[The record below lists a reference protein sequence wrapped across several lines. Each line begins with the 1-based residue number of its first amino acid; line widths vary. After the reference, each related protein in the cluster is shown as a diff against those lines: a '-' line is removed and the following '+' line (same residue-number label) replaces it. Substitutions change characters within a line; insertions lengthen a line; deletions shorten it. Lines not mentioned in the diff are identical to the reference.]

1 MGAAFELNII
11 YLEFWVGQ
19 LGERKMLT
27 AKILLAYLLQT
38 GSILGLD
45 VDTSKIDP
53 EQAYC
58 LAENIYYEAR
68 NEDIR
73 GQFAVASVTLNRAS
87 DGRFPNTICGVVK
100 QITVARVSRKLVCA
114 FSWYCESDKKGKEIP
129 VRNKDGTINQH
140 VVDQFQV
147 ASIVAI
153 TALSGAVED
162 NTQGATHFH
171 NPFTSHP
178 AWRKTLK
185 KTMRV
190 GNHDFYKWPA
200 PPPEEPL
207 QTVGE
212 PLQIAMVDDIFQV
225 LPESK
230 PVDFL
235 ESPYLIAKE
244 GQ

>member
-1 MGAAFELNII
+1 MI
-11 YLEFWVGQ
+11 
-19 LGERKMLT
+19 T
-27 AKILLAYLLQT
+27 AKLLLAYLLQT
-38 GSILGLD
+38 GSIIGLD

-73 GQFAVASVTLNRAS
+73 GQFAVASVTLNRAN
-87 DGRFPNTICGVVK
+87 DGRFPNTVCGVVK
-100 QITVARVSRKLVCA
+100 QITVARVSKKLVCA

-178 AWRKTLK
+178 AWRKSLK

-200 PPPEEPL
+200 PPSEGPL
-207 QTVGE
+207 QTGVE
-212 PLQIAMVDDIFQV
+212 PLRVAAVEDIFQSQTT
-225 LPESK
+225 LM
-230 PVDFL
+230 PVDFF
-235 ESPYLIAKE
+235 EKPYLIAKE
-244 GQ
+244 GQY